1 MVLICRIKDNRV
13 FYNLLVIIYKMEKEF
28 ASTVFSAIRKLKKER
43 EAVILAHYYM
53 PPELQI
59 LEKDGGIADFI
70 GDSLGLS
77 IEATK
82 VKAPNII
89 FCGVSF
95 MAETAKILNPDKNVL
110 IPDKKAGCSLASS
123 ITAADIRQLKA
134 RYPGVP
140 VIGYVNTFAET
151 KAECNICCTSRN
163 AVAIAKS
170 FESDTLIFVPDVYMG
185 QNLQAKIERETGKKM
200 ILWHGAC
207 EVHEQFSNTSLAT
220 MKQMYPDAE
229 MLLHWEV
236 PKETVEESLQ
246 DHKGVLGSTNDIL
259 KYVGSST
266 SQKFILA
273 SECDLGATLRG
284 MYPDRDFI
292 TPCFKCPYMKKINM
306 ANTIAALK
314 SIGTGEQTKYE
325 IGLPP
330 EIIKRAYMPIK
341 RMLEFV

>member
-1 MVLICRIKDNRV
+1 MNNQPI
-13 FYNLLVIIYKMEKEF
+13 
-28 ASTVFSAIRKLKKER
+28 STIFSEIRKLKKEK
-43 EAVILAHYYM
+43 EAVILSHYYM

-59 LEKDGGIADFI
+59 LEKDGGVADFI

-77 IEATK
+77 VEAIK
-82 VKAPNII
+82 VQAPNII

-110 IPDKKAGCSLASS
+110 IPDKEAGCSLASS
-123 ITAADIRQLKA
+123 ITGADIRHLKA

-140 VIGYVNTFAET
+140 VIAYVNTFAET
-151 KAECNICCTSRN
+151 KAECDICCTSRN

-185 QNLQAKIERETGKKM
+185 QNLKAKIESETGKKM
-200 ILWHGAC
+200 ILWHGSC
-207 EVHEQFSNTSLAT
+207 EVHEQFSSASLGT

-236 PKETVEESLQ
+236 PKDTVDESLH

-259 KYVGSST
+259 KYVGSSA
-266 SQKFILA
+266 SKQFILA

-284 MYPDRDFI
+284 MYPDREFI

-306 ANTIAALK
+306 ANTLAALK
-314 SIGTGEQTKYE
+314 SIGTEQQANYE
-325 IGLPP
+325 ISLPS
-330 EIIKRAYMPIK
+330 EILKRAFTPIK
-341 RMLEFV
+341 RMLDFV

>member
-1 MVLICRIKDNRV
+1 MFRDMINESV
-13 FYNLLVIIYKMEKEF
+13 
-28 ASTVFSAIRKLKKER
+28 STVFSEIRQLKKDKG
-43 EAVILAHYYM
+43 AVILAHYYM

-59 LEKDGGIADFI
+59 LEKDGGVADFI

-82 VKAPNII
+82 VNASNIV

-95 MAETAKILNPDKNVL
+95 MAETAKILNPGKNVL
-110 IPDKKAGCSLASS
+110 IPDKEAGCSLASS
-123 ITAADIRQLKA
+123 ITAADVRELKQ

-140 VIGYVNTFAET
+140 VIAYVNTFAET
-151 KAECNICCTSRN
+151 KAECDICCTSRN
-163 AVAIAKS
+163 AVSIAKS

-207 EVHEQFSNTSLAT
+207 EVHEQFSNTSLAN

-236 PKETVEESLQ
+236 PKETVEESLN

-259 KYVGSST
+259 KYVGSSA

-284 MYPDRDFI
+284 MYPDREFI
-292 TPCFKCPYMKKINM
+292 TPCFKCPYMKKISI
-306 ANTIAALK
+306 ANTLAALK
-314 SIGTGEQTKYE
+314 SIGTGEQAKYE
-325 IGLPP
+325 IVLPADVL
-330 EIIKRAYMPIK
+330 ERAYTPIK